1 MAYLAL
7 YRKWRPQTFDE
18 VVGQKQISIP
28 LSRAITQDR
37 LAHAYLFSGPRGTGK
52 TSMAK
57 ILAKAVNCEHP
68 NGANPCNV
76 CRTCKEITSG
86 ASLDVYE
93 IDAASNRGIE
103 EIRALKESVR
113 SLPTVSK
120 KKIYIIDEVHM
131 LTKEAFNALLKTLEE
146 PPGHVLFIL
155 ATTEPEK
162 IPLTILSRCQRY
174 EFRRISTEDIKN
186 HLLYIAGKSDFSLT
200 SEAADLIAI
209 RAEGGLRDAL
219 SLLDQ
224 CTSAAGGKELT
235 AAAVYELL
243 GLTSKDKIL
252 SLAGHILERNAGAV
266 LSEFSSILQEG
277 KEPASVMVDLLTH
290 FRDVMIAKIDPKAP
304 ELTIYGD
311 KKEQLLK
318 EADSL
323 SAPYVDALFE
333 SLHSSLSETKRST
346 SPRMN
351 AEMGLLRLCRLRGD
365 RTLEG
370 LIERIESIERQLSSG
385 VPAAGAPIA
394 SYDPPISYTPAP
406 APAPPIRESA
416 ADLPAPA
423 LTITAPT
430 PPVSVPS
437 AAATTEKTSQSPASM
452 PSPSPAVPAKKVI
465 AEKPAPRPSP
475 ATSPASPAA
484 KKETSPKPAA
494 PVQPMQPSTGSAPQD
509 FISPALY
516 DGLWKKVL
524 AYFMSIHRVDIFTC
538 FSKSRLIF
546 AGGARA
552 VIAAPQPFIVQACNT
567 ERYQKVT
574 AEAFQK
580 CCGKALMP
588 RTVLAGSNEEA
599 EARAEA
605 EAALRAPVSAPPIEE
620 APAAPG
626 TPEAP
631 TDGYQKID
639 PSDIP
644 ESDRQNPLLAAA
656 LKIAPDCD
664 IYEKK

>member
-68 NGANPCNV
+68 HGANPCNE

-146 PPGHVLFIL
+146 PPSHVLFIL

-224 CTSAAGGKELT
+224 CTSAAGGVELT
-235 AAAVYELL
+235 ASAVYELL
-243 GLTSKDKIL
+243 GLTSKDQIL
-252 SLAGHILERNAGAV
+252 SLAGHILQRDAGAV

-277 KEPASVMVDLLTH
+277 KEPAAIMVDLLTH
-290 FRDVMIAKIDPKAP
+290 FRDVLIAKIDPNAP

-311 KKEQLLK
+311 KKELLLK

-323 SAPYVDALFE
+323 SAAYVDALFE
-333 SLHSSLSETKRST
+333 SLHSSLAETKRST

-370 LIERIESIERQLSSG
+370 LIERIESIERQLSAGGPVSHSVPVPAYPSQPAPYTPQP
-385 VPAAGAPIA
+385 VPAAPLP
-394 SYDPPISYTPAP
+394 SVPTPVAAP
-406 APAPPIRESA
+406 APTPMPTPASSMPAKPAVTPPLEKPVSRPASTPQPAPVKKAPPR
-416 ADLPAPA
+416 
-423 LTITAPT
+423 
-430 PPVSVPS
+430 
-437 AAATTEKTSQSPASM
+437 
-452 PSPSPAVPAKKVI
+452 
-465 AEKPAPRPSP
+465 
-475 ATSPASPAA
+475 
-484 KKETSPKPAA
+484 PAA
-494 PVQPMQPSTGSAPQD
+494 PVETPSASGSAPQD

-516 DGLWKKVL
+516 DGIWKKVL

-552 VIAAPQPFIVQACNT
+552 VIAAPQAFIVQACNT

-580 CCGKALMP
+580 CCGRALTP
-588 RTVLAGSNEEA
+588 RTVLAGSTEEA
-599 EARAEA
+599 EAKAEA
-605 EAALRAPVSAPPIEE
+605 EAALRAPVSAPPLEE
-620 APAAPG
+620 TEAAPE
-626 TPEAP
+626 PP
-631 TDGYQKID
+631 SDGYQKID
-639 PSDIP
+639 PSAIP
-644 ESDRQNPLLAAA
+644 EKDRKDPLLAAA

>member
-146 PPGHVLFIL
+146 PPSHVLFIL

-311 KKEQLLK
+311 KKDQLLK

-333 SLHSSLSETKRST
+333 SLHSSLAETKRST

-385 VPAAGAPIA
+385 GTAGSTAPIPA
-394 SYDPPISYTPAP
+394 YAPPISAYPPQPVSPPPAAP
-406 APAPPIRESA
+406 APTAEPPAVQEIPAPKSA
-416 ADLPAPA
+416 APETVPSRVAAPAP
-423 LTITAPT
+423 IP
-430 PPVSVPS
+430 
-437 AAATTEKTSQSPASM
+437 AA
-452 PSPSPAVPAKKVI
+452 
-465 AEKPAPRPSP
+465 KPAPRPAPTMPP
-475 ATSPASPAA
+475 AAPAA
-484 KKETSPKPAA
+484 KKENSPKPAA
-494 PVQPMQPSTGSAPQD
+494 PVQPMPPSAGSAPQD

-552 VIAAPQPFIVQACNT
+552 VIAAPQAFIVQACNT

-620 APAAPG
+620 MPAAPE
-626 TPEAP
+626 TPATP
-631 TDGYQKID
+631 ADGYQKID

>member
-146 PPGHVLFIL
+146 PPSHVLFIL

-311 KKEQLLK
+311 KKDQLLK

-333 SLHSSLSETKRST
+333 SLHSSLAETKRST

-385 VPAAGAPIA
+385 GAAGSAAPIPA
-394 SYDPPISYTPAP
+394 YAPPISAYPPQPVSPPPAAP
-406 APAPPIRESA
+406 APAAEIPTVQEI
-416 ADLPAPA
+416 PAPR
-423 LTITAPT
+423 
-430 PPVSVPS
+430 
-437 AAATTEKTSQSPASM
+437 
-452 PSPSPAVPAKKVI
+452 PAVPETVPSRVASPAPI
-465 AEKPAPRPSP
+465 SAANPAPRPSP
-475 ATSPASPAA
+475 AVPPAAPAA
-484 KKETSPKPAA
+484 KKETASKPAA
-494 PVQPMQPSTGSAPQD
+494 PVQTSPPSAGSAPQD

-552 VIAAPQPFIVQACNT
+552 VIAAPQAFIVQACNT

-620 APAAPG
+620 APA
-626 TPEAP
+626 TPA
-631 TDGYQKID
+631 DGYQKID

>member
-146 PPGHVLFIL
+146 PPSHVLFIL

-174 EFRRISTEDIKN
+174 EFRRISTEDIKR

-200 SEAADLIAI
+200 SEAADLIAL

-311 KKEQLLK
+311 KKDQLLK

-333 SLHSSLSETKRST
+333 SLHASLAETKRST

-370 LIERIESIERQLSSG
+370 LIERIESIERQLSAG
-385 VPAAGAPIA
+385 GAASSAAPIPA
-394 SYDPPISYTPAP
+394 YTPPIPAYTPQPVSSPPAAP
-406 APAPPIRESA
+406 APTAETPAVREIPAPKSA
-416 ADLPAPA
+416 ASETVPAHVTAPA
-423 LTITAPT
+423 
-430 PPVSVPS
+430 
-437 AAATTEKTSQSPASM
+437 
-452 PSPSPAVPAKKVI
+452 PSPAV
-465 AEKPAPRPSP
+465 KPAPRPSP
-475 ATSPASPAA
+475 AVPPTSPAAR
-484 KKETSPKPAA
+484 KEAPPKPAA
-494 PVQPMQPSTGSAPQD
+494 PAPAMQPAAGSAPQD

-588 RTVLAGSNEEA
+588 RTVLAGSTEEA

-620 APAAPG
+620 TPAAPE

-631 TDGYQKID
+631 ADGYQKID